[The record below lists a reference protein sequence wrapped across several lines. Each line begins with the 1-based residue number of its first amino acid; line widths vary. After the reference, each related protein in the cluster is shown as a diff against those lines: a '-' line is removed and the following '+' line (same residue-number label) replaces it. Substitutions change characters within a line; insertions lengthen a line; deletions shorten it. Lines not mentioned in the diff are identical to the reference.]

1 MPLARFPTADAFWD
15 AVFDPSVPARYR
27 ARIDRSTPYN
37 GLGDAG
43 VALYLS
49 AKERDLR
56 DAAAAAVRGDAAA
69 PAFPPRRYLRD
80 LRAAYRVAGTV
91 AASIRVVDDIL
102 DGHATPPLPQEDRPR
117 FRENYI
123 AAVRD
128 GAVGDGPDHPLIHVA
143 YRSGRILHD
152 AIDDPAVL
160 ADVTGRL
167 EEMGDL
173 IEREDKSSLEG
184 WVRASRADSAGYT
197 KLIVDAMRTLPTFD
211 PDPEFYDAAHAYGMG
226 YGAADDVLDG
236 DVDLPPEDL
245 EAFYRAAFARLGD
258 HRGLFFQAT
267 SKLMLYSPAVYS
279 IALDVGRLQKRV
291 AG

>member
-1 MPLARFPTADAFWD
+1 MPLASFPTADAFWD
-15 AVFDPSVPARYR
+15 AVLDPSVSPRYR
-27 ARIDRSTPYN
+27 DRIDRSTPYN

-43 VALYLS
+43 VAFYLCL
-49 AKERDLR
+49 KERDLR
-56 DAAAAAVRGDAAA
+56 DAATAAVRGDRAA
-69 PAFPPRRYLRD
+69 PGFPPRRYLRD
-80 LRAAYRVAGTV
+80 ARAAYRIAGTV

-102 DGHATPPLPQEDRPR
+102 DGHATERLPGADRPA
-117 FRENYI
+117 FRGNYI

-128 GAVGDGPDHPLIHVA
+128 GVHPSGPDHPLIGVA
-143 YRSGRILHD
+143 YRSGRVLHG
-152 AIDDPAVL
+152 AIDDPAVR
-160 ADVTGRL
+160 ADVVARL

-184 WVRASRADSAGYT
+184 LVRASRADSAGYT
-197 KLIVDAMRTLPTFD
+197 KLIVDAMQVLPTFD
-211 PDPEFYDAAHAYGMG
+211 PPRDFYDAAHAYGMG

-236 DVDLPPEDL
+236 DVDLPREDL
-245 EAFYRAAFARLGD
+245 EAFYSAAFERLGD

-279 IALDVGRLQKRV
+279 IALDIGRLQKRV